1 LQTDST
7 NLQKPN
13 ECYYTLQGY
22 PISLILYW
30 VIAQLQHWIQ
40 QGNIGMQTTT
50 LKFKQP
56 NLG

>member
-1 LQTDST
+1 M
-7 NLQKPN
+7 QKPN
-13 ECYYTLQGY
+13 ECFYTLRGY

-40 QGNIGMQTTT
+40 QGNIGMQITT